1 MTARGPLP
9 AIVSISSHVARGAVG
24 NRAVVFACQT
34 LGLPVWAVN
43 TVSLPFHPGHGP
55 STRIE
60 PEPEQFSAFLADL
73 LDSPWLG
80 EVGAVLTGYMGSAG
94 QAEATGRF
102 VAELRRRR
110 PGLIHLCDPIV
121 GDAGG
126 LYVGAD
132 VAAAIRDH
140 LLAGADWATPNLHEL
155 AWLAGG
161 PLPGDLAATAELARR
176 VGPPRLVV
184 TSAPALMRGR
194 IANLLIEPEGAVVAE
209 HPRLDGPP
217 NGPGDLF
224 AALLLA
230 RLLAGEAGPRALE
243 RASASVFECVA
254 RAARRGSGELMLAA
268 DRGAIVQPS
277 ASVHLRRVVVPGTL
291 VR

>member
-24 NRAVVFACQT
+24 NRAAVFACQT

-60 PEPEQFSAFLADL
+60 PEPERFSAFLADL
-73 LDSPWLG
+73 LHSPWIG

-94 QAEATGRF
+94 QAEATGRV

-121 GDAGG
+121 GEP
-126 LYVGAD
+126 
-132 VAAAIRDH
+132 AA
-140 LLAGADWATPNLHEL
+140 
-155 AWLAGG
+155 
-161 PLPGDLAATAELARR
+161 
-176 VGPPRLVV
+176 
-184 TSAPALMRGR
+184 
-194 IANLLIEPEGAVVAE
+194 
-209 HPRLDGPP
+209 
-217 NGPGDLF
+217 
-224 AALLLA
+224 
-230 RLLAGEAGPRALE
+230 RALE

-254 RAARRGSGELMLAA
+254 RAARRGSGELMLAT
-268 DRGAIVQPS
+268 DRGAIARPS
-277 ASVHLRRVVVPGTL
+277 ASVHLRRVVVPGAL